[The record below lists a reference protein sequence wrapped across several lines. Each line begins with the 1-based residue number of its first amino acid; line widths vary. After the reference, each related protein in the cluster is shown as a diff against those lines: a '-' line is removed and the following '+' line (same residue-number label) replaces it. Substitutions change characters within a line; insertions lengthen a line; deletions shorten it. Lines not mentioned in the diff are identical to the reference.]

1 MSDAVPPAAVVVT
14 IVREVL
20 LDELVDVAEEESLL
34 I

>member
-1 MSDAVPPAAVVVT
+1 MSDAVPPAAVVVA